1 MKLRSAALMR
11 GRLPTM
17 AIVALCAMAA
27 PSFAQPKGKSDKN
40 DKGGGTA
47 EKVKGDKAGDGATTK
62 ATTGGSKKNQ
72 DISFEGMNF
81 NGKMRTPQLLY
92 FLERANEEL
101 ERASLEKRSF
111 IPEMV
116 RSLEEDR
123 L

>member
-1 MKLRSAALMR
+1 
-11 GRLPTM
+11 
-17 AIVALCAMAA
+17 MAA

-40 DKGGGTA
+40 DKGGGAA
-47 EKVKGDKAGDGATTK
+47 EKVKDKGGEGTTAK
-62 ATTGGSKKNQ
+62 ATTAGSKKNQ